1 MIPAPLQVSRSSRTT
16 QSQIIERARRYSHTH
31 GTGRFDG
38 VNELLSEVRGSV
50 LHLIASAKLDST
62 PELLHLE
69 QQAHAARW
77 TVAEPMPGG
86 TQDSQMDMYIDAVV
100 QMIPESR
107 CSALHLPDHFSPRN

>member
-1 MIPAPLQVSRSSRTT
+1 MEATDYTDEDMIPAPLQVSRSSRTT

-69 QQAHAARW
+69 QQAHTAR
-77 TVAEPMPGG
+77 
-86 TQDSQMDMYIDAVV
+86 
-100 QMIPESR
+100 
-107 CSALHLPDHFSPRN
+107 